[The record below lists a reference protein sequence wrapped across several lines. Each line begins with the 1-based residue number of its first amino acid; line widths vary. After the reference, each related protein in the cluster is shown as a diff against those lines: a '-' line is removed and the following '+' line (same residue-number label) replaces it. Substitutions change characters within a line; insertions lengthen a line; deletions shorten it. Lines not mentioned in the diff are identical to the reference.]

1 MEGNF
6 CNKDPCIVLNIIILV
21 LRYFFNS
28 TNSFKNYGDVSLTFS
43 GFSPKQ
49 NYITDTT
56 DGFLQMHDLF
66 PNVINDARIGIIS
79 TKVVNERTKYRSILF
94 RNQKWTSID
103 TDKGATLNSVKG
115 SRKRK
120 GVSKQTPKQNG
131 CTKEY
136 YFKVFHLHI
145 HIR

>member
-1 MEGNF
+1 MDL
-6 CNKDPCIVLNIIILV
+6 KDYFQEKKQILE
-21 LRYFFNS
+21 
-28 TNSFKNYGDVSLTFS
+28 
-43 GFSPKQ
+43 
-49 NYITDTT
+49 
-56 DGFLQMHDLF
+56 FLQMHDLF

-94 RNQKWTSID
+94 RNQKWTSKD

-145 HIR
+145 HFNVLQSNFKL